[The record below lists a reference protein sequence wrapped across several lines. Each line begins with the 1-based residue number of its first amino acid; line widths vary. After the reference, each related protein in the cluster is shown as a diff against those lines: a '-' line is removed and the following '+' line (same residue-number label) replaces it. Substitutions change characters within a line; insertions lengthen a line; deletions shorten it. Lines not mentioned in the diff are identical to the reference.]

1 MATDIRNRIV
11 FPAMSSPERRNS
23 PIDQATLRQGLTPA
37 QLAAVE
43 TLEHFGWQLRFVRR
57 PLFREPIPVLFDR
70 AGERY
75 VVLQADGSL
84 DDSQTLKLR
93 D

>member
-1 MATDIRNRIV
+1 
-11 FPAMSSPERRNS
+11 MSTPERRAG
-23 PIDQATLRQGLTPA
+23 DGGDERLRQGLTEA
-37 QLAAVE
+37 QRDALD

-57 PLFREPIPVLFDR
+57 PLFRDPIPVLFSREGD
-70 AGERY
+70 RY

-84 DDSQTLKLR
+84 DESQSLKLR

>member
-1 MATDIRNRIV
+1 MPT
-11 FPAMSSPERRNS
+11 PERRAG
-23 PIDQATLRQGLTPA
+23 DAGDALLRQGLTAPQRDA
-37 QLAAVE
+37 LT

-57 PLFREPIPVLFDR
+57 PLFRDPIPVLFSRD
-70 AGERY
+70 GDRY

-84 DDSQTLKLR
+84 DESQSLTLR